1 LWDFVKNFFKFNS
14 AKIIIHESRKFYISY
29 FYWLILLFRPATQG
43 EVISSSFL
51 QRGGFIKASSNFAF
65 HLNRSAFDLLS
76 IRDPIQSRLYRKRY
90 GQLPCKKEKIK
101 IQQIAADVEFCHDW
115 ELPCYFRGSQ
125 SSLHSYETADP
136 RFRSNAK
143 CESGSFKRAPGRLHI
158 YFNLM
163 RVRVRARCRIFYA
176 VIIFIQCRRKKA
188 GLAKSIEKCNI

>member
-1 LWDFVKNFFKFNS
+1 LWDFVKNFLKFNS
-14 AKIIIHESRKFYISY
+14 AKIIIHENRKFYISY
-29 FYWLILLFRPATQG
+29 FYWLILLFRSATQG
-43 EVISSSFL
+43 EVISSPFL
-51 QRGGFIKASSNFAF
+51 QRGGFIKASSNFIAF

-143 CESGSFKRAPGRLHI
+143 CESGSFKRAPGRISDRQDEDTPFI
-158 YFNLM
+158 YT
-163 RVRVRARCRIFYA
+163 
-176 VIIFIQCRRKKA
+176 
-188 GLAKSIEKCNI
+188 ST